1 MNYYLKIK
9 EPTHT
14 ATHMEP
20 LTLDGLL
27 DAMARHM
34 ERGIRAGWKVKD
46 VTREAAIL
54 EKDGQVQELTYETEV
69 TMADL
74 PDTLV
79 EKACP
84 TWLVGVLKC
93 NPSQP
98 VNIKGKVMPARLW
111 AQECVDCWV
120 SYGRLL
126 DI

>member
-9 EPTHT
+9 EPASTT
-14 ATHMEP
+14 TFTEP

-34 ERGIRAGWKVKD
+34 EREIRDGWRVKG
-46 VTREAAIL
+46 VTAKAATL
-54 EKDGQVQELTYETEV
+54 EKDGQVQELMYETESTRV
-69 TMADL
+69 YL
-74 PDTLV
+74 PGILV

-84 TWLVGVLKC
+84 AWLVGVLKC
-93 NPSQP
+93 NPLQP
-98 VNIKGKVMPARLW
+98 VNIKGKVMTARQW

-120 SYGRLL
+120 QYGRLL

>member
-9 EPTHT
+9 EPTRT

-27 DAMARHM
+27 DAVARHM
-34 ERGIRAGWKVKD
+34 EREIHNGWKVKD
-46 VTREAAIL
+46 VTAKVAIL
-54 EKDGQVQELTYETEV
+54 EKDGQVQELTYETEA

-74 PDTLV
+74 PGTLV

-84 TWLVGVLKC
+84 AWLVGVLKC
-93 NPSQP
+93 NQHQP
-98 VNIKGKVMPARLW
+98 VNIKDRVMPARQW
-111 AQECVDCWV
+111 AQECIDCWV
-120 SYGRLL
+120 QYGRLL